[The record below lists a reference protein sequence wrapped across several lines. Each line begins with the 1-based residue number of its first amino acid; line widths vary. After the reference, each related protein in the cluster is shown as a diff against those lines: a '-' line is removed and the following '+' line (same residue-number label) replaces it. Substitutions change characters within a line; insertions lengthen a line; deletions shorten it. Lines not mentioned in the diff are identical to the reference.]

1 MLFLNIKSVLFNILF
16 QTLLNEGR
24 QMQALRKKKKK
35 ENFHKWILLSLQNGI
50 KSRHAPW
57 LNNLIFLGPM

>member
-1 MLFLNIKSVLFNILF
+1 MPFLNIKSVLFNILF

-24 QMQALRKKKKK
+24 QMQALRKKKK
-35 ENFHKWILLSLQNGI
+35 NFHKWILLSLQNGI

>member
-35 ENFHKWILLSLQNGI
+35 KRISINGYCSAYRMEL
-50 KSRHAPW
+50 KAGMR
-57 LNNLIFLGPM
+57 LG